1 MILKE
6 LLEVLNKSNVLG
18 GLERQIKD
26 ITYDSR
32 EVRKDSLFVAIPGFK
47 TDGRKYIA
55 DAIKRGASVI
65 VTEGAVEAPENS
77 VTVVSV
83 PDARNALAL
92 LSAQFY
98 GYPSRRLRMIGI
110 TGTNGK
116 TTTSYLIKS
125 IIERA
130 GKRCG
135 LFGTISYMIGD
146 ETMPA
151 PHTTPES
158 SDLQKY
164 LYKIIETGA
173 EYAVM
178 EVSSHALE
186 LGRVAD
192 CEFDIAVFT
201 NLTQDHLD
209 FHKTMEGYFNA
220 KLKLF
225 TSLSN
230 ERGKMVKK
238 VGIINIDDPYSKRI
252 LDAMKVKAV
261 TYGFSRDADIRPD
274 DIRMGINGIAFK
286 AVTAKGIFPVESK
299 LTGKYNINNIL
310 STIGVGQA
318 LGFDNSIIADGI
330 RALESVS
337 GRFEKID
344 EGQDFAVVV
353 DYAHTED
360 ALKRLLE
367 AVKEFSKGRIITVF
381 GCGGDRDK
389 GKRPKMGEAAG
400 KLSDIVIITSDNP
413 RSEDPMEIIKAIEE
427 GIKGI
432 KNGRPRDYLII
443 PDRREAIYKAIGL
456 ANKDDIVVLAGKGH
470 EDYQIIGDKKIHF
483 DDREMAREAVK
494 TVVSRK

>member
-1 MILKE
+1 
-6 LLEVLNKSNVLG
+6 LNKPNVSG
-18 GLERQIKD
+18 GLERQVKD

-32 EVRKDSLFVAIPGFK
+32 EVKKDSLFVAIHGFK

-55 DAIKRGASVI
+55 DAIRKGASVI
-65 VTEGAVEAPENS
+65 VTEGAIEVPEKDI
-77 VTVVSV
+77 TVISV

-116 TTTSYLIKS
+116 TTTSYLIKA
-125 IIERA
+125 IIEKA

-135 LFGTISYMIGD
+135 LLGTISYIIGD
-146 ETMPA
+146 ETIQS

-158 SDLQKY
+158 ADLQKY
-164 LYKIIETGA
+164 LHRIIESGA

-186 LGRVAD
+186 LNRVAD

-209 FHKTMEGYFNA
+209 FHKTMEGYFSA

-252 LDAMKVKAV
+252 LDAIKVKAV

-274 DIRMGINGIAFK
+274 DVRMDINGIAFK
-286 AVTAKGIFPVESK
+286 AVTQKGIFPIESK

-330 RALESVS
+330 RAVENIS
-337 GRFEKID
+337 GRFEKIE

-367 AVKEFSKGRIITVF
+367 AVKEFANGRIITVF

-389 GKRPKMGEAAG
+389 GKRPKMGETAG
-400 KLSDIVIITSDNP
+400 KASNIVIITSDNP
-413 RSEDPMEIIKAIEE
+413 RSEDPMEIIKEIEE

-432 KNGRPRDYLII
+432 KNGNKPDYLIM
-443 PDRREAIYKAIGL
+443 PDRREAICKAVEL
-456 ANKDDIVVLAGKGH
+456 ARKDDIVVIAGKGH
-470 EDYQIIGDKKIHF
+470 EDYQIIGDKKSHF
-483 DDREMAREAVK
+483 DDREIAREAIK
-494 TVVSRK
+494 TVVSNK

>member
-6 LLEVLNKSNVLG
+6 LLEVLNKPNVSG
-18 GLERQIKD
+18 GLERQVKD

-32 EVRKDSLFVAIPGFK
+32 EVKKDSLFVAIHGFK

-55 DAIKRGASVI
+55 DAIRKGASVI
-65 VTEGAVEAPENS
+65 VTEGAIETPEKDI
-77 VTVVSV
+77 TVISV

-116 TTTSYLIKS
+116 TTTSYLIKA
-125 IIERA
+125 IIEKA

-135 LFGTISYMIGD
+135 LLGTISYIIGD
-146 ETMPA
+146 ETIQS

-158 SDLQKY
+158 ADLQKY
-164 LYKIIETGA
+164 LHRIIESGA

-186 LGRVAD
+186 LNRVAD

-209 FHKTMEGYFNA
+209 FHKTMEGYFSA

-252 LDAMKVKAV
+252 LDAIKVKAV

-274 DIRMGINGIAFK
+274 DVRMDINGIAFK
-286 AVTAKGIFPVESK
+286 AVTQKGIFPIESK

-330 RALESVS
+330 RAVENIS
-337 GRFEKID
+337 GRFEKIE

-367 AVKEFSKGRIITVF
+367 AVKEFANGRIITVF

-389 GKRPKMGEAAG
+389 GKRPKMGETAG
-400 KLSDIVIITSDNP
+400 KASNIVIITSDNP
-413 RSEDPMEIIKAIEE
+413 RSEDPMEIIKEIEE

-432 KNGRPRDYLII
+432 KNGNKPDYLIM
-443 PDRREAIYKAIGL
+443 PDRREAICKAVEL
-456 ANKDDIVVLAGKGH
+456 ARKDDIVVIAGKGH
-470 EDYQIIGDKKIHF
+470 EDYQIIGDKKSHF
-483 DDREMAREAVK
+483 DDREIAREAIK
-494 TVVSRK
+494 TVVSNK

>member
-6 LLEVLNKSNVLG
+6 LLEVLNKPNVSG
-18 GLERQIKD
+18 GLERQVKD

-32 EVRKDSLFVAIPGFK
+32 EVKKDSLFVAIHGFK

-55 DAIKRGASVI
+55 DAIRKGASVI
-65 VTEGAVEAPENS
+65 VTEGTIEAPENNIS
-77 VTVVSV
+77 VISV

-116 TTTSYLIKS
+116 TTTSYLIKA
-125 IIERA
+125 IIEKA

-135 LFGTISYMIGD
+135 LLGTISYIIGD
-146 ETMPA
+146 ETIQS

-158 SDLQKY
+158 ADLQKY
-164 LYKIIETGA
+164 LHRIIESGA

-186 LGRVAD
+186 LNRVAD

-209 FHKTMEGYFNA
+209 FHKTMEGYFSA

-252 LDAMKVKAV
+252 LDAIKVKAV

-274 DIRMGINGIAFK
+274 DVRMDINGIAFK
-286 AVTAKGIFPVESK
+286 AVTQKGIFPIESK

-330 RALESVS
+330 RAVENIS
-337 GRFEKID
+337 GRFEKIE

-367 AVKEFSKGRIITVF
+367 AVKEFANGRIITVF

-389 GKRPKMGEAAG
+389 GKRPKMGETAG
-400 KLSDIVIITSDNP
+400 KASNIVIITSDNP
-413 RSEDPMEIIKAIEE
+413 RSEDPMEIIKEIEE

-432 KNGRPRDYLII
+432 KNGNKPDYLIM
-443 PDRREAIYKAIGL
+443 PDRREAICKAVEL
-456 ANKDDIVVLAGKGH
+456 ARKDDIVVIAGKGH
-470 EDYQIIGDKKIHF
+470 EDYQIIGDKKSHF
-483 DDREMAREAVK
+483 DDREIAREAIK
-494 TVVSRK
+494 TVVSNK

>member
-1 MILKE
+1 
-6 LLEVLNKSNVLG
+6 
-18 GLERQIKD
+18 
-26 ITYDSR
+26 
-32 EVRKDSLFVAIPGFK
+32 
-47 TDGRKYIA
+47 
-55 DAIKRGASVI
+55 
-65 VTEGAVEAPENS
+65 
-77 VTVVSV
+77 
-83 PDARNALAL
+83 
-92 LSAQFY
+92 
-98 GYPSRRLRMIGI
+98 
-110 TGTNGK
+110 
-116 TTTSYLIKS
+116 
-125 IIERA
+125 
-130 GKRCG
+130 
-135 LFGTISYMIGD
+135 
-146 ETMPA
+146 
-151 PHTTPES
+151 
-158 SDLQKY
+158 
-164 LYKIIETGA
+164 
-173 EYAVM
+173 
-178 EVSSHALE
+178 
-186 LGRVAD
+186 
-192 CEFDIAVFT
+192 
-201 NLTQDHLD
+201 
-209 FHKTMEGYFNA
+209 
-220 KLKLF
+220 
-225 TSLSN
+225 
-230 ERGKMVKK
+230 MVKK

-367 AVKEFSKGRIITVF
+367 AVKEFTKGRIITVF

-400 KLSDIVIITSDNP
+400 KLSEIVIITSDNP

-443 PDRREAIYKAIGL
+443 PDRKDAIRKAVEL
-456 ANKDDIVVLAGKGH
+456 ARKDDAVVLAGKGH

-483 DDREMAREAVK
+483 DDREMAREAVE

>member
-18 GLERQIKD
+18 GLERQVKD

-55 DAIKRGASVI
+55 DAIRKGASVI
-65 VTEGAVEAPENS
+65 VTEGAIEAPENNI
-77 VTVVSV
+77 TVISV

-125 IIERA
+125 IIDNA

-135 LFGTISYMIGD
+135 LFGTISYIIGD

-151 PHTTPES
+151 SHTTPES
-158 SDLQKY
+158 ADLQKY
-164 LYKIIETGA
+164 LYKMIETGA

-186 LGRVAD
+186 LNRVAD

-238 VGIINIDDPYSKRI
+238 LGIINIDDPYSKRI

-261 TYGFSRDADIRPD
+261 TYGFSKDADIRPD
-274 DIRMGINGIAFK
+274 DIRMGINGISFK
-286 AVTAKGIFPVESK
+286 AVTPKGIFPVESK
-299 LTGKYNINNIL
+299 LTGKYNIKNIL
-310 STIGVGQA
+310 SAIGAGQG

-360 ALKRLLE
+360 ALRRLLE
-367 AVKEFSKGRIITVF
+367 AVKEFAKGRIITVF

-389 GKRPKMGEAAG
+389 GKRPRMGEAAG
-400 KLSDIVIITSDNP
+400 KLSDMVIITSDNP
-413 RSEDPMEIIKAIEE
+413 RSEDPMEIIKAIE
-427 GIKGI
+427 KGI
-432 KNGRPRDYLII
+432 KEIKNGKKPDYLIM
-443 PDRREAIYKAIGL
+443 PYRREAIYKAIGL
-456 ANKDDIVVLAGKGH
+456 AKKDDIIVIAGKGH
-470 EDYQIIGDKKIHF
+470 EDYQIIGDKKSHF
-483 DDREMAREAVK
+483 DDRETAREAIK
-494 TVVSRK
+494 KIENAK

>member
-6 LLEVLNKSNVLG
+6 LLEVLNKPNVSG
-18 GLERQIKD
+18 GLERQVKD

-32 EVRKDSLFVAIPGFK
+32 EVKKDSLFVAIHGFK

-55 DAIKRGASVI
+55 DAIRKGASVI
-65 VTEGAVEAPENS
+65 VTEGAIETPEKDI
-77 VTVVSV
+77 TVISV

-116 TTTSYLIKS
+116 TTTSYLIKA
-125 IIERA
+125 IIEKA

-135 LFGTISYMIGD
+135 LLGTISYIIGD
-146 ETMPA
+146 ETIQS

-158 SDLQKY
+158 ADLQKY
-164 LYKIIETGA
+164 LHRIIESGA

-186 LGRVAD
+186 LNMVAD

-209 FHKTMEGYFNA
+209 FHKTMEGYFSA

-252 LDAMKVKAV
+252 LDAIKVKAV

-274 DIRMGINGIAFK
+274 DVRMDINGIAFK
-286 AVTAKGIFPVESK
+286 AVTQKGIFPIESK

-330 RALESVS
+330 RAVENIS
-337 GRFEKID
+337 GRFEKIE

-367 AVKEFSKGRIITVF
+367 AVKEFANGRIITVF

-389 GKRPKMGEAAG
+389 GKRPKMGETAG
-400 KLSDIVIITSDNP
+400 KASNIVIITSDNP
-413 RSEDPMEIIKAIEE
+413 RSEDPMEIIKEIEE

-432 KNGRPRDYLII
+432 KNGNKPDYLIM
-443 PDRREAIYKAIGL
+443 PDRREAICKAVEL
-456 ANKDDIVVLAGKGH
+456 ARKDDIVVIAGKGH
-470 EDYQIIGDKKIHF
+470 EDYQIIGDKKSHF
-483 DDREMAREAVK
+483 DDREIAREAIK
-494 TVVSRK
+494 TVVSNK